1 MFAGCKESQSREST
15 GRPAG
20 PSRAWGPGGGSPEAG
35 GGGAL
40 PRPSAQGCHPDGPC
54 LLSFTEFRLI
64 SVVNLAHHSFG
75 VLNATI
81 SDMEFGG

>member
-1 MFAGCKESQSREST
+1 MQAARKASPEKALEDQQG
-15 GRPAG
+15 PAG
-20 PSRAWGPGGGSPEAG
+20 HGGQEVAALRLGE
-35 GGGAL
+35 GAL
-40 PRPSAQGCHPDGPC
+40 PRPSAQGRHPDGPC

-64 SVVNLAHHSFG
+64 SVVNLAPHSFG